1 MGTPS
6 STTTTTQPPLFELGQ
21 LCYTP
26 GAQDVML
33 RYQVNAF
40 QLLTR
45 HVTGDWG
52 DLCKEDADSNNEALK
67 EGTRIFS
74 SYVLPPPVSEG
85 QSLVPC
91 KIWVITEADQ
101 SVTTILLPEEY

>member
-6 STTTTTQPPLFELGQ
+6 NTTTIAQPPLFELGQ
-21 LCYTP
+21 LCHTP

-33 RYQVNAF
+33 RYQVNPF

-52 DLCKEDADSNNEALK
+52 DLCKEDADANNDALK
-67 EGTRIFS
+67 AGTRIFS
-74 SYVLPPPVSEG
+74 SYILPPPVSEG
-85 QSLVPC
+85 ESLAPAKVW
-91 KIWVITEADQ
+91 IITEADQ

>member
-1 MGTPS
+1 MGAS
-6 STTTTTQPPLFELGQ
+6 SNTVRTIQPPLFELGQ

-26 GAQDVML
+26 GAQDVMQ
-33 RYQVNAF
+33 RYQVNPF

-52 DLCKEDADSNNEALK
+52 DLCKEDAEANNDAIH
-67 EGTRIFS
+67 EGSRVLS
-74 SYVLPPPVSEG
+74 SYVLPPLSEG
-85 QSLVPC
+85 DSLEPAKVW
-91 KIWVITEADQ
+91 IITEADQ

>member
-26 GAQDVML
+26 GAQDVL
-33 RYQVNAF
+33 ERYQVNPF
-40 QLLTR
+40 HLLSR

-52 DLCKEDADSNNEALK
+52 DLCKEDAQSNNDALK

-74 SYVLPPPVSEG
+74 AYVLPPPVAEG
-85 QSLVPC
+85 QSLEPC

>member
-26 GAQDVML
+26 GAQDVL
-33 RYQVNAF
+33 ERCQVNPF

-52 DLCKEDADSNNEALK
+52 DLCAEDAQSNNDALK

-74 SYVLPPPVSEG
+74 AYVLPPPVAEG
-85 QSLVPC
+85 QPLTSC
-91 KIWVITEADQ
+91 KIWVITESDR

>member
-1 MGTPS
+1 MGTLS
-6 STTTTTQPPLFELGQ
+6 NTTTISQPPLFELGQ

-26 GAQDVML
+26 GAQDAML
-33 RYQVNAF
+33 RYQVNPF

-52 DLCKEDADSNNEALK
+52 DLCKEDADANNVALK

-74 SYVLPPPVSEG
+74 AYILPPPVAEG
-85 QSLVPC
+85 ESLAPAKVW
-91 KIWVITEADQ
+91 IITEADQ

>member
-6 STTTTTQPPLFELGQ
+6 STTTTIQPPLFELGQ

-26 GAQDVML
+26 GAKDVML
-33 RYQVNAF
+33 RYQVNPF

-52 DLCKEDADSNNEALK
+52 DLCKEDVDANNAALK
-67 EGTRIFS
+67 EGSRIFS
-74 SYVLPPPVSEG
+74 AYVLQPPVSEG
-85 QSLVPC
+85 QSLEPV
-91 KIWVITEADQ
+91 KAWVITEADQ

>member
-26 GAQDVML
+26 RAQDVL
-33 RYQVNAF
+33 ERYQINPF

-52 DLCKEDADSNNEALK
+52 DLCAEDAQSNNDALK

-74 SYVLPPPVSEG
+74 AYVLQPPVSEG
-85 QSLVPC
+85 ESLAPAKVW
-91 KIWVITEADQ
+91 IITEADQ